1 MVTRIPGI
9 AGPANFQRR
18 LEVGL
23 KTRGIGVSYDLRDEP
38 YEVVLVIGATRNL
51 LGLWRVRKRGI
62 PVVQRLNGMNWIHR
76 RIPTGLRHSVRAEIN
91 NLLLRTIRKAMSDH
105 VIYQSQFAKGWWEG
119 AHGESAIASSV
130 VYNGVPLDV
139 FTHDGDHDRPIDRI
153 VVLMVEGNLGGGYE
167 VGLEMGVQLTSRLQ
181 SLRKGKIELRVAGNV
196 APQVQSKWDTR
207 DTPNLEWLGLIP
219 TEQISRLDRS
229 AHVLYSSDLNPAC
242 PNAVL
247 EALASGLPVVAYDT
261 GALPEIVIDN
271 AGKLASYGGDPWSL
285 DPPDVD
291 ALVEA
296 AMEVLDNQEEYRIG
310 ARARAEAQFGI
321 DQMVDGYLHVFRNM
335 L

>member
-1 MVTRIPGI
+1 M
-9 AGPANFQRR
+9 
-18 LEVGL
+18 EVGL
-23 KTRGIGVSYDLRDEP
+23 KKRGIGVSYDLRDEP

-76 RIPTGLRHSVRAEIN
+76 RVPTGLRHYVRAEMN
-91 NLLLRTIRKAMSDH
+91 NLLLRTIRRTMSDH
-105 VIYQSQFAKGWWEG
+105 VIYQSHFAKGWWED

-139 FTHDGDHDRPIDRI
+139 FTHDGDHDRPLDRTVI
-153 VVLMVEGNLGGGYE
+153 LMVEGNLSGGYE
-167 VGLEMGVQLTSRLQ
+167 VGLEMGVHLVSKLQ
-181 SLRKGKIELRVAGNV
+181 SLRKGKVELRVAGKV
-196 APQVQSKWDTR
+196 DPQVQSKWDDR
-207 DTPNLEWLGLIP
+207 DIPNIQWLGLVP

-229 AHVLYSSDLNPAC
+229 AHVLFSSDLNPAC

-247 EALASGLPVVAYDT
+247 EALACGLPVVAYDT
-261 GALPEIVIDN
+261 GALPEIVIGN

-285 DPPDVD
+285 DTPDVD

-296 AMEVLDNQEEYRIG
+296 VLVVLDNQKQYRIG
-310 ARARAEAQFGI
+310 ARARAEDQFGLN
-321 DQMVDGYLHVFRNM
+321 QMVDGYIHVFRNM